1 MDPIS
6 TPFCNTLIYTQLYHL
21 VGPKTFETAKQ
32 GRRKG
37 VAGGTSV
44 PLPIFGWCAALAR
57 CYQGGLIRW
66 VYDSNPYYLVPPPSP
81 KLVMQMR
88 PPSLYLAQS
97 IRIND
102 GQDEATVGV
111 SGVEITVRF
120 IFLKFYIDLQLD
132 NLNHQSFY
140 LYNSRI
146 FYTIWYSTQLM
157 LMRSA
162 QKTVE
167 IPKFWLAT

>member
-1 MDPIS
+1 MP
-6 TPFCNTLIYTQLYHL
+6 PFPSLDGVLPL
-21 VGPKTFETAKQ
+21 Q
-32 GRRKG
+32 GI
-37 VAGGTSV
+37 VT
-44 PLPIFGWCAALAR
+44 R

-120 IFLKFYIDLQLD
+120 FFLIL
-132 NLNHQSFY
+132 HQFAI
-140 LYNSRI
+140 R
-146 FYTIWYSTQLM
+146 
-157 LMRSA
+157 
-162 QKTVE
+162 
-167 IPKFWLAT
+167 